1 MAVHLDASVLFI
13 FGTLT
18 TFYSTFNTHISTLL
32 SWTIY
37 ASTCILLTDDGWLLM
52 KIPAQVWRE
61 SLSFT
66 AVQTLS
72 GKCVAFIQAETQSHG
87 GIATQY
93 QQNISGCRGG
103 EGGRVWEMKIQ
114 GILLTMLKKK
124 RKSKLKPRQRR
135 SVSALQAL

>member
-13 FGTLT
+13 FGTLI
-18 TFYSTFNTHISTLL
+18 TFYSTFNTHIFTLL

-103 EGGRVWEMKIQ
+103 GRGEGMGDENSRNSSNNA
-114 GILLTMLKKK
+114 GKK